1 MSKVDQFEDLR
12 IWQEA
17 RELVKLIYDA
27 TSSDPVASKDW
38 GFRNQIQTA
47 VVSIMNNIAEGF
59 ERGSDKDFARFLDI
73 AKASSGEV
81 RSMLY
86 IAEDLKYIDSEKSN
100 ELRGKAVTISQGI
113 SALSKH
119 LRRWAANDPKHFRP
133 SDFRL

>member
-1 MSKVDQFEDLR
+1 MSKVSQFEDLR

-17 RELVKLIYDA
+17 RELVKLIYHA
-27 TSSDPVASKDW
+27 NSSDQEASRDW

-73 AKASSGEV
+73 AKASCGEV

-86 IAEDLKYIDSEKSN
+86 LAEDLNYIDTKKSM
-100 ELRGKAVTISQGI
+100 ELREKAVALSKGI

-119 LRRWAANDPKHFRP
+119 LRR
-133 SDFRL
+133 

>member
-1 MSKVDQFEDLR
+1 MSKVTQFEDLR

-17 RELVKLIYDA
+17 RDLVKLIYQ
-27 TSSDPVASKDW
+27 SINSDPIASKDW

-59 ERGSDKDFARFLDI
+59 ERGTDKDFARFLDI
-73 AKASSGEV
+73 AKASCGEV

-86 IAEDLKYIDSEKSN
+86 LAEDLRYIDSNMSKD
-100 ELRGKAVTISQGI
+100 LRGKSVSISKGI

-119 LRRWAANDPKHFRP
+119 LR
-133 SDFRL
+133 SST

>member
-119 LRRWAANDPKHFRP
+119 LRR
-133 SDFRL
+133 